1 MYWSAKT
8 QITSRSAPP
17 LDENDANAQE
27 EVGAN
32 LAPQPPYQQGK
43 GESLLPSP
51 AASGEGTGG
60 EGIKLPSPAASG
72 EGQGVRANTES

>member
-1 MYWSAKT
+1 MCWSAKT
-8 QITSRSAPP
+8 RITLRSVPP

-51 AASGEGTGG
+51 AAAGEGT
-60 EGIKLPSPAASG
+60 
-72 EGQGVRANTES
+72 GVRANTES

>member
-8 QITSRSAPP
+8 RITSRSVPP

-32 LAPQPPYQQGK
+32 LTPQPPSLQGK

-51 AASGEGTGG
+51 AALGEG
-60 EGIKLPSPAASG
+60 S
-72 EGQGVRANTES
+72 GVRANTES